1 MADWSDLVGMTLAQ
15 AKKRAESFGSNVA
28 VIRIA
33 EAYIAPDIDRTKGT
47 VLVSVNESGPQAIV
61 VATHGVEHPNTPVK
75 QEA

>member
-15 AKKRAESFGSNVA
+15 AQKRAESYGSNIA

-33 EAYIAPDIDRTKGT
+33 EAYVTPEIDRTRNT
-47 VLVSVNESGPQAIV
+47 VLISVNESGPQAIV
-61 VATHGVEHPNTPVK
+61 VATHGVEHPDSAVK